1 MTKRF
6 LNKYLLV
13 TVLSVG
19 LALPAYA
26 AEGGKTCTKNDLR
39 EIKAF
44 NSLAKAKVKDHEE
57 LIADTSNVK
66 SERDAKEFTEDFERI
81 KEFFRSEEFAAMEKK
96 YEQCDMTIPRPM
108 AKQSFWIP
116 EDQRIYYSGI

>member
-44 NSLAKAKVKDHEE
+44 NSLAKDKLKDHEE
-57 LIADTSNVK
+57 LMASTSKVV

-81 KEFFRSEEFAAMEKK
+81 KEFYRSEEFAAMEKK

-108 AKQSFWIP
+108 TKQSFWIP
-116 EDQRIYYSGI
+116 EDQRVYHSGI